1 MQRCTQTGGGILPR
15 GGGSSRQEA
24 VVFQELEESHLGKE
38 DKEDNVEEGRGD
50 KEQGGAIKLFYSYVK

>member
-1 MQRCTQTGGGILPR
+1 MPR